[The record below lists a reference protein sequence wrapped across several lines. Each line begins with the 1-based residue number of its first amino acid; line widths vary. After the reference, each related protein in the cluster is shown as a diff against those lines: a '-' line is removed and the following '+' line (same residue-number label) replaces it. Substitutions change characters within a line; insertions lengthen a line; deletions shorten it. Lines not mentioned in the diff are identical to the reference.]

1 MKKRTVL
8 ALACILALSMAAC
21 GNKQGGQGGG
31 SKTEGEAKRVP
42 KVEPY
47 TAVDKEDYA
56 IQVDGIEVD
65 EDGYYSIQLTFEN
78 KSKDKEFNFSLDSLS
93 GDGIRLDSFIG
104 CDVAAGKKSK
114 ETIDLPYSEYY
125 DMRDFGELE
134 LGFSVGERG
143 YSAAH
148 PKEQESFRIYPYGE
162 NSGVKFERKVGKDEK
177 VLTENENFRVTQLG
191 GAFDDRG
198 RYVLTLFIENKG
210 DKDLRYEAEKISI
223 NDYMVDTSMTGD
235 LKPGESG
242 FAELRWSK
250 RRLEESQITE
260 VKEIEFTL
268 RVIDR
273 EHPIDAPLFREVLTV
288 TP

>member
-8 ALACILALSMAAC
+8 ALACILALSMEAC

-31 SKTEGEAKRVP
+31 SKTESEAKRVP
-42 KVEPY
+42 KVAPY

-56 IQVDGIEVD
+56 IRVDGVEVD
-65 EDGYYSIQLTFEN
+65 EDGFYSIQLTFEN
-78 KSKDKEFNFSLDSLS
+78 KSQDKEFNFSLDSLS

-134 LGFSVGERG
+134 LSFSVGERG

-148 PKEQESFRIYPYGE
+148 PKEVENFTIYPYGE

-198 RYVLTLFIENKG
+198 RYVLTLFIENKS
-210 DKDLRYEAEKISI
+210 DKDLRY
-223 NDYMVDTSMTGD
+223 
-235 LKPGESG
+235 
-242 FAELRWSK
+242 
-250 RRLEESQITE
+250 
-260 VKEIEFTL
+260 
-268 RVIDR
+268 
-273 EHPIDAPLFREVLTV
+273 
-288 TP
+288 

>member
-1 MKKRTVL
+1 M
-8 ALACILALSMAAC
+8 
-21 GNKQGGQGGG
+21 
-31 SKTEGEAKRVP
+31 
-42 KVEPY
+42 
-47 TAVDKEDYA
+47 DKEDYA
-56 IQVDGIEVD
+56 IRVDGIEVD
-65 EDGYYSIQLTFEN
+65 EDGFYSIQLTFEN
-78 KSKDKEFNFSLDSLS
+78 KSQDKEFNFSLDSLS

-134 LGFSVGERG
+134 LSFSVGERG

-148 PKEQESFRIYPYGE
+148 PKEVESFSIYPYGE

-198 RYVLTLFIENKG
+198 RYVLTLFIENKS